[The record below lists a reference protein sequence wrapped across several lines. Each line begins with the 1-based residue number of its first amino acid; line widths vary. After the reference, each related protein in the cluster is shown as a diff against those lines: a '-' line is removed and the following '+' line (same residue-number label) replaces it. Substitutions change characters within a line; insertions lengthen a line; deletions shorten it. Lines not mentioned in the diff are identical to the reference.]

1 MDKKKKRWKLAQNS
15 ETAWWRKQIAYL
27 KFDYFQKFSEELI
40 KESDNIFEITQ
51 ETRILEIGSG
61 PAGILTH
68 LNSQKRFA
76 VDPLERF
83 YCVQKACKEYRDPQV
98 KYSSAQGEYLPFI
111 DNCFDFLIID
121 NILDHCEDIDL
132 FFQEAGRVLVPNGVI
147 YLRNFTHT
155 LWGVVLARFLEI
167 FKIDRGHPYNFTKS
181 DLEKILQKNSLKTVK
196 CKGCGF
202 LKHFFRLMSARKISH
217 YLRALSFTQ
226 SDKVTF
232 ILVNEK

>member
-51 ETRILEIGSG
+51 ETRILEI
-61 PAGILTH
+61 
-68 LNSQKRFA
+68 
-76 VDPLERF
+76 F